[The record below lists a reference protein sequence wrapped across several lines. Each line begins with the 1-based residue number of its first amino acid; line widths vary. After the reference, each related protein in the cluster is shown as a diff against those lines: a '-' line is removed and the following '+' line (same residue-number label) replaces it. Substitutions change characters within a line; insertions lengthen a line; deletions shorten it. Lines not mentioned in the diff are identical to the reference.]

1 MKILAIDSSG
11 ITATVALLEDDKL
24 IAEYTIN
31 HKKTHSQTL
40 VPMLDEIRSMTEL
53 GMDTIDAVAVAKGPG
68 SFTGLRIGS
77 ATAKGI
83 GLALDKPLIA
93 VSTLEGLAM
102 NAWGISGLICPIM
115 DARREQVYTGIY
127 RFVEDNGTGVGS
139 TGELVTVKDGCA
151 IAVEELCGMLN
162 DMDDEKVLFL
172 GDGVPVYREAIDKTL
187 KIPHSYAPAHMSM
200 QRAGALAVL
209 AARYYKEGRIET
221 AAEHKPE
228 YLRVSQA
235 ERVRAEQEKTSREA
249 G

>member
-1 MKILAIDSSG
+1 M
-11 ITATVALLEDDKL
+11 
-24 IAEYTIN
+24 
-31 HKKTHSQTL
+31 
-40 VPMLDEIRSMTEL
+40 
-53 GMDTIDAVAVAKGPG
+53 
-68 SFTGLRIGS
+68 
-77 ATAKGI
+77 
-83 GLALDKPLIA
+83 
-93 VSTLEGLAM
+93 
-102 NAWGISGLICPIM
+102 
-115 DARREQVYTGIY
+115 Y
-127 RFVEDNGTGVGS
+127 RFGEDSGTGVGS

-162 DMDDEKVLFL
+162 DMADEKVLFL

-187 KIPHSYAPAHMSM
+187 RIPHSYAPAHMSM